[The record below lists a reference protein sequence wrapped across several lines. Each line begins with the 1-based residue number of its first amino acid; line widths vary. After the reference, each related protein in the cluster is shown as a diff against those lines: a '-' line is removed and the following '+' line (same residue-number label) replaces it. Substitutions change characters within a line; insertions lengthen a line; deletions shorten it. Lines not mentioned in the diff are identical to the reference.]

1 MIIQSRFQYVL
12 RGRSTALEA
21 KVFASPPESAIVM
34 WYHQETLINAASDA
48 RYTTRTVGDIYRL
61 EVNSVSES
69 EVGLYRI
76 VVSLNGMS
84 ANDTIML
91 GFPGM
96 C

>member
-12 RGRSTALEA
+12 HGRSTALEA
-21 KVFASPPESAIVM
+21 RVLVSSPESAIVA
-34 WYHQETLINAASDA
+34 WYHQGIPIDVASDT
-48 RYTTRTVGDIYRL
+48 RYTTTTDGNVYRL

-76 VVSLNGMS
+76 VVTLDGRS

-96 C
+96 R